1 MTISKDLEAKILR
14 YHFVEQWG
22 PHTIANQL
30 GIHHSA
36 VDRVLSQ
43 AGMPKAERARRGS
56 IIDPY
61 LPFIIE
67 TLTQYPR
74 LTATRLYAMAQQR
87 GYPGGPSQFRS
98 RVAQL
103 RPRKPSEAYLRLR
116 TLPGEQA
123 QVDWGHFGHLQIGR
137 AKRPLMAFVMVLSW
151 SRRIFL
157 RFYLN
162 QRMES
167 FLRGH
172 VAAFDAWGA
181 VPRVL
186 LYDNLKSAVLE
197 RRDDAIRFHPT
208 LLALSAHYRFE
219 PRPVAVARGNEK
231 GRVERA
237 IRYSRDSFFA
247 GRQWSDI
254 EDLNA
259 QADAWCTGTA
269 ANRPCPEEPGMTVS
283 KAFEQERPH
292 LLALPHTPFETDERV
307 EVSVGKTPYIRFDL
321 NDYSV
326 PHTHVQRP
334 LTVMA
339 SLTRVRVL
347 DGAEVVAEHPRV
359 YGKAEQI
366 ENPAHIEA
374 LIDAKRGARHHR
386 AQDRLAHAAP
396 SSRELLQ
403 QAAHRGTPLASIT
416 AQLIQLLD
424 DYGAGELE
432 QAIAEALNN
441 EVPHPN
447 GVRQVLERRREQRD
461 RLPPLT
467 LTLPDNDKARN
478 IVVRAPSL
486 AAYDQLDIDTE
497 NDTEQTDDNN

>member
-1 MTISKDLEAKILR
+1 
-14 YHFVEQWG
+14 
-22 PHTIANQL
+22 
-30 GIHHSA
+30 
-36 VDRVLSQ
+36 
-43 AGMPKAERARRGS
+43 
-56 IIDPY
+56 
-61 LPFIIE
+61 
-67 TLTQYPR
+67 
-74 LTATRLYAMAQQR
+74 
-87 GYPGGPSQFRS
+87 
-98 RVAQL
+98 
-103 RPRKPSEAYLRLR
+103 
-116 TLPGEQA
+116 
-123 QVDWGHFGHLQIGR
+123 
-137 AKRPLMAFVMVLSW
+137 
-151 SRRIFL
+151 
-157 RFYLN
+157 
-162 QRMES
+162 
-167 FLRGH
+167 
-172 VAAFDAWGA
+172 
-181 VPRVL
+181 
-186 LYDNLKSAVLE
+186 
-197 RRDDAIRFHPT
+197 
-208 LLALSAHYRFE
+208 
-219 PRPVAVARGNEK
+219 
-231 GRVERA
+231 
-237 IRYSRDSFFA
+237 
-247 GRQWSDI
+247 
-254 EDLNA
+254 
-259 QADAWCTGTA
+259 
-269 ANRPCPEEPGMTVS
+269 
-283 KAFEQERPH
+283 
-292 LLALPHTPFETDERV
+292 
-307 EVSVGKTPYIRFDL
+307 
-321 NDYSV
+321 
-326 PHTHVQRP
+326 
-334 LTVMA
+334 MA

-403 QAAHRGTPLASIT
+403 QAAHRGTPLASTT